1 MTRLCF
7 GKHRRVVNIII
18 LNFTPLSEPAIPAG
32 VELPASHQYFSDP
45 FTISFPK
52 DFWDLEQQNEVREA
66 GKAMGWDIS
75 VINSLR
81 LEPRGGNTVYILDS
95 AERPT
100 NSVKI
105 TVWCEAISFL
115 GTFVRVFQ
123 CGKHGDLP
131 DFLNVVFDVDTNR
144 SVSPALGE
152 INEEELQ
159 DAEVDRQLRVC
170 SLKPDLEKELSNIE
184 SSDAMDRDGGKQG
197 ANGDNGAFGG
207 ENGVVRDD
215 DEGLRGVKSAVFDL
229 TEDQGQAE
237 KN

>member
-1 MTRLCF
+1 
-7 GKHRRVVNIII
+7 
-18 LNFTPLSEPAIPAG
+18 
-32 VELPASHQYFSDP
+32 
-45 FTISFPK
+45 
-52 DFWDLEQQNEVREA
+52 
-66 GKAMGWDIS
+66 
-75 VINSLR
+75 
-81 LEPRGGNTVYILDS
+81 
-95 AERPT
+95 
-100 NSVKI
+100 
-105 TVWCEAISFL
+105 
-115 GTFVRVFQ
+115 VRVFQ